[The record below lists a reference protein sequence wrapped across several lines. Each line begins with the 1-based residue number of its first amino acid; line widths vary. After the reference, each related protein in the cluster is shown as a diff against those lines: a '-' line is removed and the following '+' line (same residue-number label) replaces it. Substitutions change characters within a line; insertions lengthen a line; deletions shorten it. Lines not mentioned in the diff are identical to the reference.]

1 MIFFKIHICA
11 KNLKDLKNMYK
22 LQSENMFKSLF
33 FKSMCKM
40 FFFDFP
46 KIHPKIFLLFT

>member
-1 MIFFKIHICA
+1 
-11 KNLKDLKNMYK
+11 MYK
-22 LQSENMFKSLF
+22 LQSENMFKSF

-46 KIHPKIFLLFT
+46 KIHPKIFLLFTQKVFNIESGVPCKTKFIGC